1 MQNDNR
7 HTDKRLQELEKQ
19 SLPDL
24 SKMDEHWQ
32 QMKTLLQPAVI
43 PAKKKTIGRKRIIG
57 WVIAAAFI
65 GAVVVLG
72 YKIIS
77 PKNAGITAV
86 NHGATHSVSKPG
98 SSNDNVSSARSSES
112 ANDRTTKN
120 SVSNNSVP
128 TGSSR

>member
-24 SKMDEHWQ
+24 SRMDEHWQ
-32 QMKTLLQPAVI
+32 QMKTLFQPAVI

-72 YKIIS
+72 YKIIR
-77 PKNAGITAV
+77 PKNAGPTAV
-86 NHGATHSVSKPG
+86 NPGASRSAGKPG
-98 SSNDNVSSARSSES
+98 SSNDNVSSGRSSKT
-112 ANDRTTKN
+112 ANDRT
-120 SVSNNSVP
+120 
-128 TGSSR
+128 